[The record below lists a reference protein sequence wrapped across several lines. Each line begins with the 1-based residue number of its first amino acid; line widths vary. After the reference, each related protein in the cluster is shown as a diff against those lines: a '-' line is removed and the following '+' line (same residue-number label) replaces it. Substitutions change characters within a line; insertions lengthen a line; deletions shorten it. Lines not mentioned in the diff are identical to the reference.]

1 MLTKKSAGTAAKS
14 GLAKGL
20 AGASGSAIDR
30 RAFLRRSGLAVG
42 GIAAAVSL
50 KLGTVEA
57 AGRAGPPTNAPITR
71 VKNMCT
77 HCSVG
82 CTVTAEVQNG
92 VWTGQEPTF
101 ESPINLGAH
110 CAKGAA
116 IREIVHGD
124 RRLKYPMKLENGRWV
139 RMSWDQAIN
148 EVGDRLLKIRE
159 ASGQDSV
166 YWLGSA
172 KFSNEAAYLNRKFAA
187 FWGTNN
193 IDHQAR
199 ICHST
204 TVAGVAQSWGYGAQT
219 NSYNDIQKSRSIFL
233 IGGNPA
239 EAHPVSLLHVLRGKE
254 QNQAPVIVCDPRF
267 TRTAAHAT
275 EHVRMRPGTDIPLI
289 WGILWHAF
297 QNGWTDEEFVKRR
310 VYGWNHVQ
318 AEVAKY
324 NPEEV
329 ERITGVPGSQ
339 LRRVAQTLWN
349 NRPFTVIW
357 CMGGTQHT
365 VGSANVRAYCILNM
379 NYGTIGVS
387 GGGTN
392 IFRGHCNVQGATDL
406 GLDVLNLPNYY
417 GLTEQAWRH
426 YARGWGVDYEYMLG
440 RFRSKALME
449 LPGTPQSRW
458 HDLALENK
466 ANIQGQPDNLKAMV
480 FWGHGSNTQTRGPDV
495 RKAME
500 KIDTLV
506 VVDPHPTQVPVMA
519 AERKDGVY
527 LLPACTTLEMD
538 GSRTASNRSL
548 QWGYKIVEPIF
559 ESKNDLEIMYLLA
572 RKFGF
577 AGQMFKN
584 IKVDGTKPLAEDI
597 LREINR
603 TCFTAGY
610 SGQSPERLKA
620 HMANQEIFDRTT
632 LRALRDVAAKD
643 GMAAIAKDEF
653 YGLPWPC
660 WGKPEHGHTGT
671 HVLYDMSTPVAKGG
685 GSFRAL
691 FGAEFQGQS
700 LLADGLHPVG
710 AEIKDGHPHFTYGM
724 LKRLGW
730 DKDLTEAERNE
741 VEEIGRMVFAG
752 NADNV
757 TWNFDTSGGIIR
769 VAIAHGCNPKGNGRA
784 RAHVWNFPDPIP
796 THREPLYSPDRQM
809 VAKYPTYT
817 DRTLHRVP
825 TLYKTIQDKA
835 IAENVDRRFPIVLT
849 SGRLVEYEGGGDETR
864 SNKWL
869 AELQQTMFIEVNPAD
884 ARRIGVKNNDDVWVF
899 GPENNVKLKV
909 KAMVTERVG
918 RGVAWMPYHFAGH
931 WMGKDMRSSYPQGTD
946 PIVLGEAANTAF
958 TYGYDP
964 VTQMQ
969 ETKTSL
975 CRIEKA

>member
-1 MLTKKSAGTAAKS
+1 MLTKKSSGKAVGARLTAA
-14 GLAKGL
+14 L
-20 AGASGSAIDR
+20 AGAAGAAMDR
-30 RAFLRRSGLAVG
+30 RAFMRRSGLVAG
-42 GIAAAVSL
+42 GIAAAASL
-50 KLGTVEA
+50 QLKTVEA
-57 AGRAGPPTNAPITR
+57 AGAAAGAPKFGVATKI

-92 VWTGQEPTF
+92 VWTGQEPSF
-101 ESPINLGAH
+101 DSPINLGAH

-116 IREIVHGD
+116 IRELVHGD
-124 RRLKYPMKLENGRWV
+124 RRLKYPMKLVAGKWQ
-139 RMSWDQAIN
+139 RMTWDQAVN

-159 ASGQDSV
+159 EAGPDSV

-172 KFSNEAAYLNRKFAA
+172 KFTNEAAYLNRKFAA

-219 NSYNDIQKSRSIFL
+219 NSYNDIQNSRSIFL

-254 QNQAPVIVCDPRF
+254 NNQAPFIVCDPRF
-267 TRTAAHAT
+267 TRTAAHST
-275 EHVRMRPGTDIPLI
+275 EHVRLRPGTDIPLI

-297 QNGWTDEEFVKRR
+297 ENGWTDEEFVKRR
-310 VYGWNHVQ
+310 VYGWDDVKK
-318 AEVAKY
+318 EVAKY
-324 NPEEV
+324 NPAEV

-379 NYGTIGVS
+379 NYGTIGVA

-426 YARGWGVDYEYMLG
+426 FARGWGVPYEYMLG

-449 LPGTPQSRW
+449 MPGTPQSRW
-458 HDLALENK
+458 HDLALEAK
-466 ANIQGQPDNLKAMV
+466 ANLTGQPDNIKAMV
-480 FWGHGSNTQTRGPDV
+480 FWGHGANTQTRGPDGK
-495 RKAME
+495 KAME
-500 KIDTLV
+500 KVDTLV
-506 VVDPHPTQVPVMA
+506 VIDPHPVQIPVMA

-527 LLPACTTLEMD
+527 LLPACTSLEMR

-548 QWGYKIVEPIF
+548 QWGEQVVDPIF
-559 ESKNDLEIMYLLA
+559 ESKNDYEIMYLLA
-572 RKFGF
+572 KKFGF
-577 AGQMFKN
+577 AEQMFKN
-584 IKVDGTKPLAEDI
+584 IKVEGNVPEAESI

-620 HMANQEIFDRTT
+620 HMANQDAFDRVN
-632 LRALRDVAAKD
+632 LKALKDIPAKD
-643 GMAAIAKDEF
+643 GMAEIKKGEF

-660 WGKPEHGHTGT
+660 WGKPEHRHTGT
-671 HVLYDMSTPVAKGG
+671 HILYDQSVPVAEGG
-685 GSFRAL
+685 GNFRVL
-691 FGAEFQGQS
+691 FGAEREGVS
-700 LLADGLHPVG
+700 LLADGLFSKG
-710 AEIKDGHPHFTYGM
+710 SEIKDGYPAFSYGM

-730 DKDLTEAERNE
+730 EGELTDAERAE
-741 VEEIGRMVFAG
+741 ILEIGTMVFGG

-757 TWNFDTSGGIIR
+757 PWNFDTSGGLMR
-769 VAIAHGCNPKGNGRA
+769 VAIAHGCDPKGNARA
-784 RAHVWNFPDPIP
+784 RANVWNFPDPVP
-796 THREPLYSPDRQM
+796 THREPLYSADREM
-809 VAKYPTYT
+809 VRKYPTYT
-817 DRTLHRVP
+817 DRVLHRLP
-825 TLYKTIQDKA
+825 TLFKSIQDRDVSKQ
-835 IAENVDRRFPIVLT
+835 FPTILT

-869 AELQQTMFIEVNPAD
+869 AELQQSMFVEIHPAD
-884 ARRIGVKNNDDVWVF
+884 ARRIGAKNNDDVWVF
-899 GPENNVKLKV
+899 GPENNAKIKV
-909 KAMVTERVG
+909 KALVTERVG
-918 RGVAWMPYHFAGH
+918 QGVAWMPFHFAGH

-946 PIVLGEAANTAF
+946 PIVLGEAVNTVT

-969 ETKTSL
+969 ETKTTL

>member
-1 MLTKKSAGTAAKS
+1 MLTKKSSGKAVGARLTAA
-14 GLAKGL
+14 L
-20 AGASGSAIDR
+20 AGASGVAMDR
-30 RAFLRRSGLAVG
+30 RAFMRRSGLVAG
-42 GIAAAVSL
+42 GIAAAASL
-50 KLGTVEA
+50 QLKTVEA
-57 AGRAGPPTNAPITR
+57 AGAAAGAPKFGVATKI

-92 VWTGQEPTF
+92 VWTGQEPSF
-101 ESPINLGAH
+101 DSPINLGAH

-116 IREIVHGD
+116 IRELVHGD
-124 RRLKYPMKLENGRWV
+124 RRLKYPMKLVAGKWQ
-139 RMSWDQAIN
+139 RMTWEQAVT

-159 ASGQDSV
+159 EAGPDSV

-172 KFSNEAAYLNRKFAA
+172 KFTNEAAYLNRKFAA

-219 NSYNDIQKSRSIFL
+219 NSYNDIQNSRSIFL

-254 QNQAPVIVCDPRF
+254 NNQAPFIVCDPRF
-267 TRTAAHAT
+267 TRTAAHST
-275 EHVRMRPGTDIPLI
+275 EHVRLRPGTDIPLI

-297 QNGWTDEEFVKRR
+297 ENGWTDEDFVKRR
-310 VYGWNHVQ
+310 VYGWEDVKK
-318 AEVAKY
+318 EVAKY
-324 NPEEV
+324 NPAEV

-426 YARGWGVDYEYMLG
+426 FARGWGVPYEYMLG
-440 RFRSKALME
+440 RFKSKALME
-449 LPGTPQSRW
+449 MPGTPQSRW
-458 HDLALENK
+458 HDLALEAK
-466 ANIQGQPDNLKAMV
+466 ANLTGQPDNIKAMV
-480 FWGHGSNTQTRGPDV
+480 FWGHGANTQTRGPDGK
-495 RKAME
+495 KAME
-500 KIDTLV
+500 KVDTLV
-506 VVDPHPTQVPVMA
+506 VIDPHPVQIPVMA

-527 LLPACTTLEMD
+527 LLPACTSLEMR
-538 GSRTASNRSL
+538 GSRSASNRSL
-548 QWGYKIVEPIF
+548 QWGEQVVEPIF
-559 ESKNDLEIMYLLA
+559 ESKNDYEIMYLLA
-572 RKFGF
+572 KKFGF
-577 AGQMFKN
+577 AEQMFKN
-584 IKVDGTKPLAEDI
+584 IKIEGNVPEAESI

-620 HMANQEIFDRTT
+620 HMANQDVFDRVN
-632 LRALRDVAAKD
+632 LKALKDVPAKD
-643 GMAAIAKDEF
+643 GLAEIKKGEF

-660 WGKPEHGHTGT
+660 WGKPEHRHTGT
-671 HVLYDMSTPVAKGG
+671 HILYDQSVPVSEGG
-685 GSFRAL
+685 GNFRVL
-691 FGAEFQGQS
+691 FGAEREGVS
-700 LLADGLHPVG
+700 LLADGLYSKG
-710 AEIKDGHPHFTYGM
+710 SEIKDGYPAFSYGM

-730 DKDLTEAERNE
+730 EGDLTDAERAE
-741 VEEIGRMVFAG
+741 ILEIGTMVFGG

-757 TWNFDTSGGIIR
+757 AWNFDTSGGIIR
-769 VAIAHGCNPKGNGRA
+769 VAIAHGCDPKGNARA
-784 RAHVWNFPDPIP
+784 RANVWNFPDPVP
-796 THREPLYSPDRQM
+796 THREPLYSADREM
-809 VAKYPTYT
+809 VRKYPTYT
-817 DRTLHRVP
+817 DRVLHRLP
-825 TLYKTIQDKA
+825 TLFKSIQDRDVSKQ
-835 IAENVDRRFPIVLT
+835 FPTILT

-869 AELQQTMFIEVNPAD
+869 AELQQSMFVEIHPAD
-884 ARRIGVKNNDDVWVF
+884 ARRIGAKNNDDVWVF
-899 GPENNVKLKV
+899 GPENNAKIKV
-909 KAMVTERVG
+909 KALVTERVG
-918 RGVAWMPYHFAGH
+918 QGVAWMPFHFAGH

-946 PIVLGEAANTAF
+946 PIVLGESVNTVT

-969 ETKTSL
+969 ETKTTL

>member
-1 MLTKKSAGTAAKS
+1 MLTKKSSGKAVGARLTAA
-14 GLAKGL
+14 L
-20 AGASGSAIDR
+20 AGAAGAAMDR
-30 RAFLRRSGLAVG
+30 RAFMRRSGLVAG
-42 GIAAAVSL
+42 GIAAAASL
-50 KLGTVEA
+50 QLKTVEA
-57 AGRAGPPTNAPITR
+57 AGAAAGAPKFGVATKI

-92 VWTGQEPTF
+92 VWTGQEPSF
-101 ESPINLGAH
+101 DSPINLGAH

-116 IREIVHGD
+116 IRELVHGD
-124 RRLKYPMKLENGRWV
+124 RRLKYPMKLVAGKWQ
-139 RMSWDQAIN
+139 RMTWDQAVT

-159 ASGQDSV
+159 EAGPDSV

-172 KFSNEAAYLNRKFAA
+172 KFTNEAAYLNRKFAA

-219 NSYNDIQKSRSIFL
+219 NSYNDIQNSRSIFL

-254 QNQAPVIVCDPRF
+254 NNQAPFIVCDPRF
-267 TRTAAHAT
+267 TRTAAHST
-275 EHVRMRPGTDIPLI
+275 EHVRLRPGTDIPLI

-297 QNGWTDEEFVKRR
+297 ENGWTDEEFVKRR
-310 VYGWNHVQ
+310 VYGWDDVKK
-318 AEVAKY
+318 EVAKY
-324 NPEEV
+324 NPAEV
-329 ERITGVPGSQ
+329 ERITGVPGTQ

-379 NYGTIGVS
+379 NYGTIGVA

-426 YARGWGVDYEYMLG
+426 FARGWGVPYEYMLG

-449 LPGTPQSRW
+449 MPGTPQSRW
-458 HDLALENK
+458 HDLALEAK
-466 ANIQGQPDNLKAMV
+466 ANLTGQPDNIKAMV
-480 FWGHGSNTQTRGPDV
+480 FWGHGANTQTRGPDGK
-495 RKAME
+495 KAME
-500 KIDTLV
+500 KVDTLV
-506 VVDPHPTQVPVMA
+506 VIDPHPVQIPVMA
-519 AERKDGVY
+519 ADRKDGVY
-527 LLPACTTLEMD
+527 LLPACTSLEMR

-548 QWGYKIVEPIF
+548 QWGEQVVDPIF
-559 ESKNDLEIMYLLA
+559 ESKNDYEIMYLLA
-572 RKFGF
+572 KKFGF
-577 AGQMFKN
+577 AEQMFKN
-584 IKVDGTKPLAEDI
+584 IKVDGNVPEAESI

-620 HMANQEIFDRTT
+620 HMANQDAFDRVN
-632 LRALRDVAAKD
+632 LKALKDIPAKD
-643 GMAAIAKDEF
+643 GMAEIKKGEF

-660 WGKPEHGHTGT
+660 WGKPEHRHTGT
-671 HVLYDMSTPVAKGG
+671 HILYDQSVPVAEGG
-685 GSFRAL
+685 GNFRVL
-691 FGAEFQGQS
+691 FGAEREGVS
-700 LLADGLHPVG
+700 LLADGLFSKG
-710 AEIKDGHPHFTYGM
+710 SEIKDGYPAFSYGM

-730 DKDLTEAERNE
+730 EGELTDAERAE
-741 VEEIGRMVFAG
+741 IIEIGTMVFGG

-757 TWNFDTSGGIIR
+757 PWNFDTSGGLMR
-769 VAIAHGCNPKGNGRA
+769 VAIAHGCDPKGNARA
-784 RAHVWNFPDPIP
+784 RANVWNFPDPVP
-796 THREPLYSPDRQM
+796 THREPLYSADREM
-809 VAKYPTYT
+809 VRKYPTYT
-817 DRTLHRVP
+817 DRVLHRLP
-825 TLYKTIQDKA
+825 TLFKSIQDRDVSKQ
-835 IAENVDRRFPIVLT
+835 FPTILT

-869 AELQQTMFIEVNPAD
+869 AELQQSMFVEIHPAD
-884 ARRIGVKNNDDVWVF
+884 ARRIGAKNNDDVWVF
-899 GPENNVKLKV
+899 GPENNAKIKV
-909 KAMVTERVG
+909 KALVTERVG
-918 RGVAWMPYHFAGH
+918 QGVAWMPFHFAGH

-946 PIVLGEAANTAF
+946 PIVLGEAVNTVT

-969 ETKTSL
+969 ETKTTL

>member
-1 MLTKKSAGTAAKS
+1 MLTKKSSGKAVGARLTAA
-14 GLAKGL
+14 L
-20 AGASGSAIDR
+20 AGAAGGAMDR
-30 RAFLRRSGLAVG
+30 RAFMRRSGLVAG
-42 GIAAAVSL
+42 GIAAAASL
-50 KLGTVEA
+50 KLKTVEA
-57 AGRAGPPTNAPITR
+57 AGAAAGAPKPGVATKL

-116 IREIVHGD
+116 LRELVHGD
-124 RRLKYPMKLENGRWV
+124 RRLKYPMKLVAGKWQ
-139 RMSWDQAIN
+139 RMTWDQAVS
-148 EVGDRLLKIRE
+148 EVGDRLLKIRQE
-159 ASGQDSV
+159 AGPDSV

-172 KFSNEAAYLNRKFAA
+172 KFTNEAAYLNRKFAA

-219 NSYNDIQKSRSIFL
+219 NSYNDIQNSRSIFL

-254 QNQAPVIVCDPRF
+254 NNQAPFIVCDPRF
-267 TRTAAHAT
+267 TRTAAHST
-275 EHVRMRPGTDIPLI
+275 EHVRLRPGTDIPLI

-297 QNGWTDEEFVKRR
+297 ENGWTDEEFVKRR
-310 VYGWNHVQ
+310 VYGWADVKK
-318 AEVAKY
+318 EVAKY
-324 NPEEV
+324 DPAEV
-329 ERITGVPGSQ
+329 ERITGVPGAQ

-426 YARGWGVDYEYMLG
+426 FARGWGVSYEYMLG

-449 LPGTPQSRW
+449 MPGTPQSRW
-458 HDLALENK
+458 HDLALEAK
-466 ANIQGQPDNLKAMV
+466 ANLTGQPDNIKAMV
-480 FWGHGSNTQTRGPDV
+480 FWGHGANTQTRGPDGK
-495 RKAME
+495 KAME
-500 KIDTLV
+500 KVDTLV
-506 VVDPHPTQVPVMA
+506 VIDPHPVQIPVMA

-527 LLPACTTLEMD
+527 LLPACTSLEMD
-538 GSRTASNRSL
+538 GSRTASNRSM
-548 QWGYKIVEPIF
+548 QWGSKIVEPIF
-559 ESKNDLEIMYLLA
+559 ESKNDYEIMYLLA
-572 RKFGF
+572 KKFGY
-577 AGQMFKN
+577 ADEMFKN
-584 IKVDGTKPLAEDI
+584 IKVEGNKPEAESI

-620 HMANQEIFDRTT
+620 HMVNQDVFDRVN
-632 LRALRDVAAKD
+632 LKALKDVPAKD
-643 GMAAIAKDEF
+643 GMAEIKKGEF

-660 WGKPEHGHTGT
+660 WGKPEHRHTGT
-671 HVLYDMSTPVAKGG
+671 HILYDQSVPVAEGG
-685 GSFRAL
+685 GNFRVL
-691 FGAEFQGQS
+691 FGAEREGVS
-700 LLADGLHPVG
+700 LLADGLYSKNSD
-710 AEIKDGHPHFTYGM
+710 IKDGYPAFSYGM

-730 DKDLTEAERNE
+730 EGELTDAERAE
-741 VEEIGRMVFAG
+741 IVEIGTMVFGG

-757 TWNFDTSGGIIR
+757 AWNFDTSGGIMR
-769 VAIAHGCNPKGNGRA
+769 VAIAHGCDPKGNARA
-784 RAHVWNFPDPIP
+784 RANVWNFPDPVP
-796 THREPLYSPDRQM
+796 THREPLYSADREM
-809 VAKYPTYT
+809 VRKYPTYT
-817 DRTLHRVP
+817 DRVLHRVP
-825 TLYKTIQDKA
+825 TLFKTIQDRDVSKQ
-835 IAENVDRRFPIVLT
+835 FPTVLT

-869 AELQQTMFIEVNPAD
+869 AELQQQMFVEIHPTD
-884 ARRIGVKNNDDVWVF
+884 ARRIGAKNNDDVWVF
-899 GPENNVKLKV
+899 GPENNARIKV
-909 KAMVTERVG
+909 KALVTERVG
-918 RGVAWMPYHFAGH
+918 RGVAWMPFHFAGH

-946 PIVLGEAANTAF
+946 PIVLGEAVNTIT

-969 ETKTSL
+969 ETKTTL

>member
-1 MLTKKSAGTAAKS
+1 MLTKKSSGKAAGTRLAA
-14 GLAKGL
+14 AL
-20 AGASGSAIDR
+20 AGAAGGAMDR
-30 RAFLRRSGLAVG
+30 RAFLRRSGLAAG
-42 GIAAAVSL
+42 GVAAAASL
-50 KLGTVEA
+50 KLKTVEA
-57 AGRAGPPTNAPITR
+57 AGAAAGPPKYGVETKI

-101 ESPINLGAH
+101 DSPINVGAH

-116 IREIVHGD
+116 IRELVHGD
-124 RRLKYPMKLENGRWV
+124 RRLKYPMKLVGGRWQ
-139 RMSWDQAIN
+139 RMTWDQAVN

-159 ASGQDSV
+159 ESGPDSV

-172 KFSNEAAYLNRKFAA
+172 KFTNEAAYLNRKFAA

-193 IDHQAR
+193 VDHQAR

-219 NSYNDIQKSRSIFL
+219 NSYNDIQNSRSIFL

-254 QNQAPVIVCDPRF
+254 QNQAPFIVCDPRF
-267 TRTAAHAT
+267 TRTAAHST
-275 EHVRMRPGTDIPLI
+275 EHVRLRPGTDIPLI

-310 VYGWNHVQ
+310 VYGWDDVRK
-318 AEVAKY
+318 EVAKY
-324 NPEEV
+324 PPEEV

-426 YARGWGVDYEYMLG
+426 FARGWGVSYEYMLG
-440 RFRSKALME
+440 RFKSKALME
-449 LPGTPQSRW
+449 MPGTPQSRW
-458 HDLALENK
+458 HDLTLEAK
-466 ANIQGQPDNLKAMV
+466 ANLQGQPDNLKAMI
-480 FWGHGSNTQTRGPDV
+480 FWGHGANTQTRGPDGK
-495 RKAME
+495 KAME
-500 KIDTLV
+500 KVDTLV
-506 VVDPHPTQVPVMA
+506 VIDPHPVQIPVMA

-527 LLPACTTLEMD
+527 LLPACTSLEMS
-538 GSRTASNRSL
+538 GSRSASNRSL
-548 QWGYKIVEPIF
+548 QWGNQIVEPIF
-559 ESKNDLEIMYLLA
+559 ESKNDYEIMYLLA
-572 RKFGF
+572 EKFGF
-577 AGQMFKN
+577 AKEMFQN
-584 IKVDGTKPLAEDI
+584 IKVEGKKPVAEDI
-597 LREINR
+597 LREINK

-620 HMANQEIFDRTT
+620 HMANQDVFDRVS
-632 LRALRDVAAKD
+632 LKAVKDVPAKD
-643 GMAAIAKDEF
+643 GMAEIKKGEF

-660 WGKPEHGHTGT
+660 WGKPEHRHTGT
-671 HVLYDMSTPVAKGG
+671 HILYDQSVPVAEGG
-685 GSFRAL
+685 GNFRVL
-691 FGAEFQGQS
+691 FGAERDGVS
-700 LLADGLHPVG
+700 LLADGLYSKG
-710 AEIKDGHPHFTYGM
+710 SEIKDGYPAFSLGM

-730 DKDLTEAERNE
+730 DKDLTDAERAE
-741 VEEIGRMVFAG
+741 LDEIGRMVFAG
-752 NADNV
+752 NADSIP
-757 TWNFDTSGGIIR
+757 WNFDTSGGIIR
-769 VAIAHGCNPKGNGRA
+769 VAIAHGCDPKGNARA
-784 RAHVWNFPDPIP
+784 RANVWNFPDPVP
-796 THREPLYSPDRQM
+796 THREPLYSADREM
-809 VAKYPTYT
+809 VKKYPTYT
-817 DRTLHRVP
+817 DRMLQRVP
-825 TLYKTIQDKA
+825 TLFKTIQDRDVSKQ
-835 IAENVDRRFPIVLT
+835 FPTVLT

-869 AELQQTMFIEVNPAD
+869 AELQQQMFVEIHPAD
-884 ARRIGVKNNDDVWVF
+884 AQRIGAKNNDDVWVF
-899 GPENNVKLKV
+899 GPENNARIKV
-909 KAMVTERVG
+909 KALVTERVG
-918 RGVAWMPYHFAGH
+918 RGVAWMPFHFAGH

-946 PIVLGEAANTAF
+946 PIVLGEAVNTIT

-969 ETKTSL
+969 ETKTTL

>member
-1 MLTKKSAGTAAKS
+1 MLTKKSSGKAAGMRLTAA
-14 GLAKGL
+14 L
-20 AGASGSAIDR
+20 AGAAGGAMDR
-30 RAFLRRSGLAVG
+30 RAFLRRSGLAAG
-42 GIAAAVSL
+42 GVALAASF
-50 KLGTVEA
+50 KPKTVEA
-57 AGRAGPPTNAPITR
+57 AGAFGPPKSGVETKI

-101 ESPINLGAH
+101 DSPINLGAH

-116 IREIVHGD
+116 IRELVHGD
-124 RRLKYPMKLENGRWV
+124 RRLKYPMKLENGKWV
-139 RMSWDQAIN
+139 RMTWAQAVN

-159 ASGQDSV
+159 SAGPDSV

-172 KFSNEAAYLNRKFAA
+172 KFTNEAAYLNRKFAA

-193 IDHQAR
+193 SDHQAR

-219 NSYNDIQKSRSIFL
+219 NSYNDIQNSRSTFL

-239 EAHPVSLLHVLRGKE
+239 EAHPVSMLHVLRGKE
-254 QNQAPVIVCDPRF
+254 QNQAPFIVCDPRF

-275 EHVRMRPGTDIPLI
+275 EHVRLRPGTDIPLI
-289 WGILWHAF
+289 WGILWHAI
-297 QNGWTDEEFVKRR
+297 QNGWSDEEFIKRR
-310 VYGWNHVQ
+310 VYGWDEVKK
-318 AEVAKY
+318 EVAKY
-324 NPEEV
+324 TPEEV
-329 ERITGVPGSQ
+329 ERITGVPGAQ

-349 NRPFTVIW
+349 NRPFSIVW

-365 VGSANVRAYCILNM
+365 VGSANVRAYCIMAM
-379 NYGTIGVS
+379 NFGTIGRS

-406 GLDVLNLPNYY
+406 GLDILNLPGYY

-426 YARGWGVDYEYMLG
+426 FARQWGVSYEYMLG
-440 RFRSKALME
+440 RFKSKALME
-449 LPGTPQSRW
+449 LPGTPESRW
-458 HDLALENK
+458 HDLVLEAK
-466 ANIQGQPDNLKAMV
+466 ANIQGQPEPLKAMV
-480 FWGHGSNTQTRGPDV
+480 FWGHGANTQTRGPDGK
-495 RKAME
+495 KAME
-500 KIDTLV
+500 KVDTLV
-506 VVDPHPTQVPVMA
+506 VIDPHPVQIPVMA

-527 LLPACTTLEMD
+527 LLPACTSLEMS

-548 QWGYKIVEPIF
+548 QWGNQIVEPIF
-559 ESKNDLEIMYLLA
+559 ESKNDYEIMYLLA
-572 RKFGF
+572 EKFGF
-577 AGQMFKN
+577 ATEMFKN
-584 IKVDGTKPLAEDI
+584 IKVTDKKPLAEDI
-597 LREINR
+597 LREINS

-620 HMANQEIFDRTT
+620 HMANQDIFDRVS
-632 LRALRDVAAKD
+632 LRALKDVPAKGD
-643 GMAAIAKDEF
+643 MAAIAKDEF

-671 HVLYDMSTPVAKGG
+671 HVLYDQSIPVAKGG
-685 GSFRAL
+685 GNFRVL
-691 FGAEFQGQS
+691 FGAEREGVS
-700 LLADGLHPVG
+700 LLADGV
-710 AEIKDGHPHFTYGM
+710 ASKDSEIKDGYPAFSYGM

-730 DKDLTEAERNE
+730 DKDLTEAERKE
-741 VEEIGRMVFAG
+741 IEEIGQMVFAG

-757 TWNFDTSGGIIR
+757 TWNFDTSGGVIR
-769 VAIAHGCNPKGNGRA
+769 VAILHGCDPKGNARA
-784 RAHVWNFPDPIP
+784 RANVWNFPDPVP
-796 THREPLYSPDRQM
+796 THREPLYSPDRQL

-817 DRTLHRVP
+817 DRMLHRLP
-825 TLYKTIQDKA
+825 TLFKTIQDRDVSKQ
-835 IAENVDRRFPIVLT
+835 FPIVLT

-869 AELQQTMFIEVNPAD
+869 AELQQQMFVEINPAD
-884 ARRIGVKNNDDVWVF
+884 ATRIGTKNNEDVWVF
-899 GPENNVKLKV
+899 GPENNARIKV
-909 KAMVTERVG
+909 KALVTERVG
-918 RGVAWMPYHFAGH
+918 RGVAWMPFHFAGH

-946 PIVLGEAANTAF
+946 PIVLGEAVNTIT

-969 ETKTSL
+969 ETKTTL

>member
-1 MLTKKSAGTAAKS
+1 MLTKKSSGKAVGARLTAA
-14 GLAKGL
+14 L
-20 AGASGSAIDR
+20 AGAAGAAMDR
-30 RAFLRRSGLAVG
+30 RAFMRRSGLVAG
-42 GIAAAVSL
+42 GIAAAASL
-50 KLGTVEA
+50 QLKTVEA
-57 AGRAGPPTNAPITR
+57 AGAAAGAPKFGVATKI

-92 VWTGQEPTF
+92 VWTGQEPSF
-101 ESPINLGAH
+101 DSPINLGAH

-116 IREIVHGD
+116 IRELVHGD
-124 RRLKYPMKLENGRWV
+124 RRLKYPMKLVAGKWQ
-139 RMSWDQAIN
+139 RMTWDQAVT

-159 ASGQDSV
+159 EAGPDSV

-172 KFSNEAAYLNRKFAA
+172 KFTNEAAYLNRKFAA

-219 NSYNDIQKSRSIFL
+219 NSYNDIQNSRSIFL

-254 QNQAPVIVCDPRF
+254 NNQAPFIVCDPRF
-267 TRTAAHAT
+267 TRTAAHST
-275 EHVRMRPGTDIPLI
+275 EHVRLRPGTDIPLI

-297 QNGWTDEEFVKRR
+297 ENGWTDEEFVKRR
-310 VYGWNHVQ
+310 VYGWDDVKK
-318 AEVAKY
+318 EVAKY
-324 NPEEV
+324 NPAEV
-329 ERITGVPGSQ
+329 ERITGVPGTQ

-379 NYGTIGVS
+379 NYGTIGVA

-426 YARGWGVDYEYMLG
+426 FARGWGVPYEYMLG

-449 LPGTPQSRW
+449 MPGTPQSRW
-458 HDLALENK
+458 HDLALEAK
-466 ANIQGQPDNLKAMV
+466 ANLTGQPDNIKAMV
-480 FWGHGSNTQTRGPDV
+480 FWGHGANTQTRGPDGK
-495 RKAME
+495 KAME
-500 KIDTLV
+500 KVDTLV
-506 VVDPHPTQVPVMA
+506 VIDPHPVQIPVMA

-527 LLPACTTLEMD
+527 LLPACTSLEMR

-548 QWGYKIVEPIF
+548 QWGEQVVDPIF
-559 ESKNDLEIMYLLA
+559 ESKNDYEIMYLLA
-572 RKFGF
+572 KKFGF
-577 AGQMFKN
+577 AEQMFKN
-584 IKVDGTKPLAEDI
+584 IKVDGNVPEAESI

-620 HMANQEIFDRTT
+620 HMANQDAFDRVN
-632 LRALRDVAAKD
+632 LKALKDIPAKD
-643 GMAAIAKDEF
+643 GMAEIKKGEF

-660 WGKPEHGHTGT
+660 WGKPEHRHTGT
-671 HVLYDMSTPVAKGG
+671 HILYDQSVPVAEGG
-685 GSFRAL
+685 GNFRVL
-691 FGAEFQGQS
+691 FGAEREGVS
-700 LLADGLHPVG
+700 LLADGLFSKG
-710 AEIKDGHPHFTYGM
+710 SEIKDGYPAFSYGM

-730 DKDLTEAERNE
+730 EGELTDAERAE
-741 VEEIGRMVFAG
+741 ILEIGTMVFGG

-757 TWNFDTSGGIIR
+757 PWNFDTSGGLMR
-769 VAIAHGCNPKGNGRA
+769 VAIAHGCDPKGNARA
-784 RAHVWNFPDPIP
+784 RANVWNFPDPVP
-796 THREPLYSPDRQM
+796 THREPLYSADREM
-809 VAKYPTYT
+809 VRKYPTYT
-817 DRTLHRVP
+817 DRVLHRLP
-825 TLYKTIQDKA
+825 TLFKSIQDRDVSKQ
-835 IAENVDRRFPIVLT
+835 FPTILT

-869 AELQQTMFIEVNPAD
+869 AELQQSMFVEIHPAD
-884 ARRIGVKNNDDVWVF
+884 ARRIGAKNNDDVWVF
-899 GPENNVKLKV
+899 GPENNAKIKV
-909 KAMVTERVG
+909 KALVTERVG
-918 RGVAWMPYHFAGH
+918 QGVAWMPFHFAGH

-946 PIVLGEAANTAF
+946 PIVLGEAVNTVT

-969 ETKTSL
+969 ETKTTL

>member
-1 MLTKKSAGTAAKS
+1 MLTKKSSGKAVGARLTAA
-14 GLAKGL
+14 L
-20 AGASGSAIDR
+20 AGAAGAAMDR
-30 RAFLRRSGLAVG
+30 RAFMRRSGLVAG
-42 GIAAAVSL
+42 GIAAAASL
-50 KLGTVEA
+50 QLKTVEA
-57 AGRAGPPTNAPITR
+57 AGAAAGAPKFGVATKI

-92 VWTGQEPTF
+92 VWTGQEPSF
-101 ESPINLGAH
+101 DSPINLGAH

-116 IREIVHGD
+116 IRELVHGD
-124 RRLKYPMKLENGRWV
+124 RRLKYPMKLVAGKWQ
-139 RMSWDQAIN
+139 RMTWDQAVN

-159 ASGQDSV
+159 EAGPDSV

-172 KFSNEAAYLNRKFAA
+172 KFTNEAAYLNRKFAA

-219 NSYNDIQKSRSIFL
+219 NSYNDIQNSRSIFL

-254 QNQAPVIVCDPRF
+254 NNQAPFIVCDPRF
-267 TRTAAHAT
+267 TRTAAHST
-275 EHVRMRPGTDIPLI
+275 EHVRLRPGTDIPLI

-297 QNGWTDEEFVKRR
+297 ENGWTDEEFVKRR
-310 VYGWNHVQ
+310 VYGWDDVKK
-318 AEVAKY
+318 EVAKY
-324 NPEEV
+324 NPAEV

-379 NYGTIGVS
+379 NYGTIGVA

-426 YARGWGVDYEYMLG
+426 FARGWGVPYEYMLG

-449 LPGTPQSRW
+449 MPGTPQSRW
-458 HDLALENK
+458 HDLALEAK
-466 ANIQGQPDNLKAMV
+466 ANLTGQPDNIKAMV
-480 FWGHGSNTQTRGPDV
+480 FWGHGANTQTRGPDGK
-495 RKAME
+495 KAME
-500 KIDTLV
+500 KVDTLV
-506 VVDPHPTQVPVMA
+506 VIDPHPVQIPVMA

-527 LLPACTTLEMD
+527 LLPACTSLEMR

-548 QWGYKIVEPIF
+548 QWGEQVVEPIF
-559 ESKNDLEIMYLLA
+559 ESKNDYEIMYLLA
-572 RKFGF
+572 KKFGF
-577 AGQMFKN
+577 AAEMFKN
-584 IKVDGTKPLAEDI
+584 IKVEGNMPEAESI

-620 HMANQEIFDRTT
+620 HMANQDVFDRVN
-632 LRALRDVAAKD
+632 LKALKDVPAKD
-643 GMAAIAKDEF
+643 GMAEIKKGEF

-660 WGKPEHGHTGT
+660 WGKPEHRHTGT
-671 HVLYDMSTPVAKGG
+671 HILYDQSVPVAEGG
-685 GSFRAL
+685 GNFRVL
-691 FGAEFQGQS
+691 FGAEREGVS
-700 LLADGLHPVG
+700 LLADGLFSKG
-710 AEIKDGHPHFTYGM
+710 SEIKDGYPAFSYGM

-730 DKDLTEAERNE
+730 EGELTDAERAE
-741 VEEIGRMVFAG
+741 ILEIGTMVFGG

-757 TWNFDTSGGIIR
+757 PWNFDTSGGLMR
-769 VAIAHGCNPKGNGRA
+769 VAIAHGCDPKGNARA
-784 RAHVWNFPDPIP
+784 RANVWNFPDPVP
-796 THREPLYSPDRQM
+796 THREPLYSADREM
-809 VAKYPTYT
+809 VRKYPTYT
-817 DRTLHRVP
+817 DRVLHRLP
-825 TLYKTIQDKA
+825 TLFKSIQDRDVSKQ
-835 IAENVDRRFPIVLT
+835 FPTILT

-869 AELQQTMFIEVNPAD
+869 AELQQSMFVEIHPAD
-884 ARRIGVKNNDDVWVF
+884 ARRIGAKNNDDVWVF
-899 GPENNVKLKV
+899 GPENNARIKV
-909 KAMVTERVG
+909 KALVTERVG
-918 RGVAWMPYHFAGH
+918 QGVAWMPFHFAGH

-946 PIVLGEAANTAF
+946 PIVLGEAVNTVT

-969 ETKTSL
+969 ETKTTL